1 MKVKLIAVLIAISA
15 IFIGAVLWRTDRFV
29 YSDRLSWVEAQNRA
43 QLGSMNHAL
52 TVELKSLQRVMSIF
66 SSDNF
71 KKESFNWSAINP
83 FYVAASFVKNGST
96 YEMQTLLIKDKSK
109 AASWNKDFVKAAL
122 GEIDGKS
129 KDTRFFVS
137 PFQDNKRGRYVGVVF
152 IDGMKAY
159 ALIGN
164 GETFQSLIDSQ
175 KGSLSTF
182 SIVNS
187 KSLVVGHSITEY
199 LGTVMRDNPFLSEA
213 LTNASSHGSGVHK
226 LSNKQEVYGMFE
238 QIPNSNL
245 VIISSAP
252 MKEMMQGRRTLWW
265 QFLLLGCG
273 LVLVGSAGILRVI
286 SLTENQIEELE
297 DKMLSVNK
305 NSIPNKILPNKM
317 ASQAFKN
324 QPPNSKLNLS
334 SQDTDKTVISDLST
348 VQADIVKTSVRVAS
362 ALAHEMRGPLTSILG
377 YSQMIIASNPDQ
389 EIIKSVDSILRESRS
404 ARSVVDKILGYAGED
419 LKEKNATKLD
429 GPMARALKNLDA
441 LFSRKGVRIFKS
453 LESTTSIDMHLV
465 ALSNAFENILTNSVE
480 AMERMAKKEIH
491 IDMVE
496 EDKVVRVFIEDTGE
510 GIEAETLT
518 KICDPFF
525 TTRAFQNHMG
535 LGLSVAYGVLRE
547 HSAEMKFNSVR
558 GRGTKVEIIFNK
570 SEAGSPSMV
579 ALDSD
584 NKVIAM
590 EEKNDVK
597 GDEKTVIDEAFA
609 ETIIVDR
616 KKALSPELDVNID
629 RLFELPSD
637 QELKMMVSE
646 SEVPKLEPEVKP
658 NQINI
663 ESDPVIKSTFDKV
676 SKLDSYP
683 VGIRRPGKRI

>member
-66 SSDNF
+66 NSDNF
-71 KKESFNWSAINP
+71 KKESFNWNAINP

-109 AASWNKDFVKAAL
+109 ASAWSKDFVKAAL
-122 GEIDGKS
+122 GKIDGNA
-129 KDTRFFVS
+129 KDTRFFVT
-137 PFQDNKRGRYVGVVF
+137 PFQDNNRGRYVGLVF
-152 IDGMKAY
+152 IDGLKAY

-187 KSLVVGHSITEY
+187 RGLVVGHSITEY

-226 LSNKQEVYGMFE
+226 LSNKQEIYGMFE

-252 MKEMMQGRRTLWW
+252 MNEMMQGRRSLWW

-286 SLTENQIEELE
+286 SPTENQIEVLE
-297 DKMLSVNK
+297 NKSLSVNK
-305 NSIPNKILPNKM
+305 NGIPNKILANKI
-317 ASQAFKN
+317 APQGFKN
-324 QPPNSKLNLS
+324 QPPNSKLGVS
-334 SQDTDKTVISDLST
+334 SQNQDTDKMMISDLNT
-348 VQADIVKTSVRVAS
+348 AQADIFKTSVRVAS

-377 YSQMIIASNPDQ
+377 YSQMIIAKNPDQ
-389 EIIKSVDSILRESRS
+389 EIVNSVDSILRESRS

-419 LKEKNATKLD
+419 LKEKNASKLD
-429 GPMARALKNLDA
+429 GPMARALKNLEA

-453 LESTTSIDMHLV
+453 FESTTNIEMHLV

-496 EDKVVRVFIEDTGE
+496 EDKIVRVFIEDTGE

-518 KICDPFF
+518 KICDPFY

-547 HSAEMKFNSVR
+547 HGAEMKFNSVR

-570 SEAGSPSMV
+570 SAAVSSPGA
-579 ALDSD
+579 ALDSS
-584 NKVIAM
+584 NEVVAM
-590 EEKNDVK
+590 AENIEEKTAIN
-597 GDEKTVIDEAFA
+597 EAFT

-616 KKALSPELDVNID
+616 KKALSLELDVNID

-646 SEVPKLEPEVKP
+646 NEAPKPGAEVKQD
-658 NQINI
+658 QIKI
-663 ESDPVIKSTFDKV
+663 EPDSVIKSTSDKV